1 MNKSRMRN
9 IVIVGVSEGLGS
21 SMVARYLESGC
32 RILISARNEEKLVRI
47 AEKMKGGG
55 NLIYTPGDVSS
66 REGADAV
73 LKTAKQRL
81 GTVDA
86 LVIQVGGYG
95 EDSIKDYGMLDSML
109 ENHVRI
115 PITVVSSALAVM
127 DRGSSILL
135 VSSAETLGYPEPNK
149 MSYTIAKSSLNRL
162 TESLASQLLSSG
174 IRVNAVAPSYIHG
187 DAGKYVL
194 GASGNPPDL
203 IAKVVDW
210 ITGDDSTLINGAI
223 IPVDGG
229 HRFMR

>member
-1 MNKSRMRN
+1 MRN

-32 RILISARNEEKLVRI
+32 RVLISARNEEKLERI
-47 AEKMKGGG
+47 AGKMKGGS
-55 NLIYTPGDVSS
+55 NLICTPGDVSS
-66 REGADAV
+66 RKGVDAV
-73 LKTAKQRL
+73 MKAAKQRL
-81 GTVDA
+81 GSVDA

-115 PITVVSSALAVM
+115 PVMVVSSALAVM
-127 DRGSSILL
+127 DSGSSILL

-174 IRVNAVAPSYIHG
+174 IRVNAIAPSYIQG
-187 DAGKYVL
+187 DAEKYVL
-194 GASGNPPDL
+194 GGNENPPDL
-203 IAKVVDW
+203 IAEVVDW
-210 ITGDDSTLINGAI
+210 ITGDDSVLINGAI

>member
-1 MNKSRMRN
+1 MRN

-32 RILISARNEEKLVRI
+32 RVLISARNEEKLERI
-47 AEKMKGGG
+47 AEKMKGGS
-55 NLIYTPGDVSS
+55 NLICIPGDVSS
-66 REGADAV
+66 RQGADAV
-73 LKTAKQRL
+73 VKAAKQRL
-81 GTVDA
+81 GSVDA

-95 EDSIKDYGMLDSML
+95 EDSIRDYAMLDSML

-115 PITVVSSALAVM
+115 PVMVVSSALAVM

-174 IRVNAVAPSYIHG
+174 IRVNAIAPSYIQG
-187 DAGKYVL
+187 DAEKYVL
-194 GASGNPPDL
+194 GGIENPPDL
-203 IAKVVDW
+203 IAEVVDW
-210 ITGDDSTLINGAI
+210 ITGDDSVLINGAI

>member
-1 MNKSRMRN
+1 MRN

-32 RILISARNEEKLVRI
+32 SVLISARNEEKLERI
-47 AEKMKGGG
+47 AGKMKGGS
-55 NLIYTPGDVSS
+55 NLICIPGDVSS
-66 REGADAV
+66 RQGVDAV
-73 LKTAKQRL
+73 VKAAKQRL
-81 GTVDA
+81 GSVDA

-95 EDSIKDYGMLDSML
+95 EDSIRDYAMLDSML

-115 PITVVSSALAVM
+115 PVMVVSSALAVM

-174 IRVNAVAPSYIHG
+174 IRVNAIAPSYIQG
-187 DAGKYVL
+187 DAEKYVL
-194 GASGNPPDL
+194 GGSENPPDL
-203 IAKVVDW
+203 IAEVVDW
-210 ITGDDSTLINGAI
+210 ITGDDSVLINGAI

>member
-1 MNKSRMRN
+1 MSKSRMRN

-21 SMVARYLESGC
+21 SMVAKYLESGC
-32 RILISARNEEKLVRI
+32 RVLISARNEEKLERI
-47 AEKMKGGG
+47 AGKMKGGS
-55 NLIYTPGDVSS
+55 NLICTPGDVSS
-66 REGADAV
+66 RKGVDAV
-73 LKTAKQRL
+73 MKAAKQRL
-81 GTVDA
+81 GSVDA

-95 EDSIKDYGMLDSML
+95 EDSIRDYGMLDSML

-115 PITVVSSALAVM
+115 PVMVVSSALAVM
-127 DRGSSILL
+127 DSGSSILL

-174 IRVNAVAPSYIHG
+174 IRVNAIAPSYIQG
-187 DAGKYVL
+187 DAEKYVL
-194 GASGNPPDL
+194 GGNENPPDL
-203 IAKVVDW
+203 IAEVVDW
-210 ITGDDSTLINGAI
+210 ITGDDSVLINGAI

>member
-1 MNKSRMRN
+1 MRN

-21 SMVARYLESGC
+21 SMVAKYLESGC
-32 RILISARNEEKLVRI
+32 RVLISARNEEKLERI
-47 AEKMKGGG
+47 AGKMKGGS
-55 NLIYTPGDVSS
+55 NLICTPGDVSS
-66 REGADAV
+66 RKGVDAV
-73 LKTAKQRL
+73 MKAAKQRL
-81 GTVDA
+81 GSVDA

-95 EDSIKDYGMLDSML
+95 EDSIRDYEMLDSML

-115 PITVVSSALAVM
+115 PVMVVSSALAVM
-127 DRGSSILL
+127 DSGSSILL

-174 IRVNAVAPSYIHG
+174 IRVNAIAPSYIQG
-187 DAGKYVL
+187 DAEKYVL
-194 GASGNPPDL
+194 GGNENPSDL
-203 IAKVVDW
+203 IAEVVDW
-210 ITGDDSTLINGAI
+210 ITGDDSVLINGAI

>member
-1 MNKSRMRN
+1 MRN

-32 RILISARNEEKLVRI
+32 RVLISARNEEKLERI
-47 AEKMKGGG
+47 AGKMKGGS
-55 NLIYTPGDVSS
+55 NLICTPGDVSS
-66 REGADAV
+66 RKGVDAV
-73 LKTAKQRL
+73 MKAAKQRL
-81 GTVDA
+81 GSVDA

-95 EDSIKDYGMLDSML
+95 EDSIRDYGMLDSML

-115 PITVVSSALAVM
+115 PVMVVSSALEVM
-127 DRGSSILL
+127 DSGSSILL

-174 IRVNAVAPSYIHG
+174 IRVNAIAPSYIQG
-187 DAGKYVL
+187 DAEKYVL
-194 GASGNPPDL
+194 GGNENPSDL
-203 IAKVVDW
+203 IAEVVDW
-210 ITGDDSTLINGAI
+210 ITGDDSVLINGAI

>member
-1 MNKSRMRN
+1 MRN

-32 RILISARNEEKLVRI
+32 RVLISARNEEKLERI
-47 AEKMKGGG
+47 AGKMKGGS
-55 NLIYTPGDVSS
+55 NLICIPGDVSS
-66 REGADAV
+66 RQGVDAV
-73 LKTAKQRL
+73 MKAAKQRL
-81 GTVDA
+81 GSVDA

-95 EDSIKDYGMLDSML
+95 EDSIRDYGMLDSML

-115 PITVVSSALAVM
+115 PVMVVSSAIAVM

-174 IRVNAVAPSYIHG
+174 IRVNAIAPSYIQG
-187 DAGKYVL
+187 DAEKYVL
-194 GASGNPPDL
+194 GGNENPPDL
-203 IAKVVDW
+203 IAEVVDW
-210 ITGDDSTLINGAI
+210 ITGDDSVLINGAI

>member
-1 MNKSRMRN
+1 MRN

-21 SMVARYLESGC
+21 SMVAKYLESGC
-32 RILISARNEEKLVRI
+32 RVLISARNEEKLERI
-47 AEKMKGGG
+47 AGKMKGGS
-55 NLIYTPGDVSS
+55 NLICTPGDVSS
-66 REGADAV
+66 RKGVDAV
-73 LKTAKQRL
+73 MKAAKQRL
-81 GTVDA
+81 GSVDA

-95 EDSIKDYGMLDSML
+95 EDSIRDYGMLDSML

-115 PITVVSSALAVM
+115 PVMVVSSALEVM
-127 DRGSSILL
+127 DSGSSILL

-174 IRVNAVAPSYIHG
+174 IRVNAIAPSYIQG
-187 DAGKYVL
+187 DAEKYVL
-194 GASGNPPDL
+194 GGNENPPDL
-203 IAKVVDW
+203 IAEVVDW
-210 ITGDDSTLINGAI
+210 ITGDDSVLINGAI

>member
-1 MNKSRMRN
+1 MRN

-32 RILISARNEEKLVRI
+32 RVLISARNEEKLERI
-47 AEKMKGGG
+47 AGKMKGGS
-55 NLIYTPGDVSS
+55 NLICTPGDVSS
-66 REGADAV
+66 RKGVDAV
-73 LKTAKQRL
+73 MKAAKQRL
-81 GTVDA
+81 GSVDA

-95 EDSIKDYGMLDSML
+95 EDSIRDYGMLDSML

-115 PITVVSSALAVM
+115 PVMVVSSALAVM
-127 DRGSSILL
+127 DSGSSILL

-174 IRVNAVAPSYIHG
+174 IRVNAIAPSYIQG
-187 DAGKYVL
+187 DAEKYVL
-194 GASGNPPDL
+194 GGNENPPDL
-203 IAKVVDW
+203 IAEVVDW
-210 ITGDDSTLINGAI
+210 ITGDDSVLINGAI

>member
-1 MNKSRMRN
+1 MRN

-32 RILISARNEEKLVRI
+32 RVLISARDEEKLERI
-47 AEKMKGGG
+47 AGKMNGGS
-55 NLIYTPGDVSS
+55 NLIYTAGDVSS
-66 REGADAV
+66 RKGADAV
-73 LKTAKQRL
+73 MKAGKQRL
-81 GTVDA
+81 GSVDA

-95 EDSIKDYGMLDSML
+95 EDSIRDYGMLDSML

-115 PITVVSSALAVM
+115 PVTVVSSALSVM
-127 DRGSSILL
+127 DSGSSILL

-194 GASGNPPDL
+194 GGGENPPDL

-210 ITGDDSTLINGAI
+210 ITGDESVLINGAI

-229 HRFMR
+229 HRFVR

>member
-1 MNKSRMRN
+1 MRN

-32 RILISARNEEKLVRI
+32 RVLISARNEEKLERI
-47 AEKMKGGG
+47 AGKMKGGS
-55 NLIYTPGDVSS
+55 NLICTPGDVSS
-66 REGADAV
+66 RKGVDAV
-73 LKTAKQRL
+73 MKAAKQRL
-81 GTVDA
+81 GSVDA

-95 EDSIKDYGMLDSML
+95 EDSIRDYGMLDSML

-115 PITVVSSALAVM
+115 PVMVVSSALAVM
-127 DRGSSILL
+127 DSGSSILL

-162 TESLASQLLSSG
+162 TESLASQLLLSG
-174 IRVNAVAPSYIHG
+174 IRVNAIAPSYIQG
-187 DAGKYVL
+187 DAEKYVL
-194 GASGNPPDL
+194 GGNENPPDL
-203 IAKVVDW
+203 IAEVVDW
-210 ITGDDSTLINGAI
+210 ITGDDSVLINGAI

>member
-1 MNKSRMRN
+1 MRN

-32 RILISARNEEKLVRI
+32 RVLISARNEEKLERI
-47 AEKMKGGG
+47 AGKMRGGS
-55 NLIYTPGDVSS
+55 NLICTPGDVSS
-66 REGADAV
+66 RKGVDAV
-73 LKTAKQRL
+73 MKAAKQRL
-81 GTVDA
+81 GSVDA

-95 EDSIKDYGMLDSML
+95 EDSIRDYAMLDSML

-115 PITVVSSALAVM
+115 PVMVVSSALAVM

-174 IRVNAVAPSYIHG
+174 IRVNAIAPSYIQ
-187 DAGKYVL
+187 
-194 GASGNPPDL
+194 
-203 IAKVVDW
+203 
-210 ITGDDSTLINGAI
+210 
-223 IPVDGG
+223 
-229 HRFMR
+229 

>member
-1 MNKSRMRN
+1 MRN

-32 RILISARNEEKLVRI
+32 RVLISARNEEKLERI
-47 AEKMKGGG
+47 AGKMNGGS
-55 NLIYTPGDVSS
+55 NLICIPGDVSS
-66 REGADAV
+66 RQGADAV
-73 LKTAKQRL
+73 VKAAKQRL
-81 GTVDA
+81 GSVDA
-86 LVIQVGGYG
+86 FVIQVGGYG
-95 EDSIKDYGMLDSML
+95 ENSIRDYAMLDSML

-115 PITVVSSALAVM
+115 PVMVVSSALAVM

-174 IRVNAVAPSYIHG
+174 IRVNAIAPSYIQG
-187 DAGKYVL
+187 DAEKYVL
-194 GASGNPPDL
+194 SGIENPPDL
-203 IAKVVDW
+203 IAEVVDW
-210 ITGDDSTLINGAI
+210 ITGDDSVLINGAI

>member
-1 MNKSRMRN
+1 MRN

-21 SMVARYLESGC
+21 SMVAKYLESGC
-32 RILISARNEEKLVRI
+32 RVLISARNEQKLERI
-47 AEKMKGGG
+47 AGKMKGGS
-55 NLIYTPGDVSS
+55 NLICTPGDVSS
-66 REGADAV
+66 RKGVDAV
-73 LKTAKQRL
+73 MKAAKQRL
-81 GTVDA
+81 GSVDA

-95 EDSIKDYGMLDSML
+95 EDSIRDYGMLDSML

-115 PITVVSSALAVM
+115 PVMVVSSALAVM
-127 DRGSSILL
+127 DSGSSILL

-174 IRVNAVAPSYIHG
+174 IRVNAIAPSYIQG
-187 DAGKYVL
+187 DAEKYVL
-194 GASGNPPDL
+194 GGNENPPDL
-203 IAKVVDW
+203 IAEVVDW
-210 ITGDDSTLINGAI
+210 ITGDDSVLINGAI

>member
-1 MNKSRMRN
+1 MRN
-9 IVIVGVSEGLGS
+9 IVIVGISEGLGS

-32 RILISARNEEKLVRI
+32 RVLISARNEEKLERI
-47 AEKMKGGG
+47 AEKMKGGS
-55 NLIYTPGDVSS
+55 NLICIPGDVSS
-66 REGADAV
+66 RQGADAV
-73 LKTAKQRL
+73 VKAAKQRL
-81 GTVDA
+81 GSVDA

-95 EDSIKDYGMLDSML
+95 EDSIRDYAMLDSML

-115 PITVVSSALAVM
+115 PVMVVSSALAVM

-174 IRVNAVAPSYIHG
+174 IRVNAIAPSYIQG
-187 DAGKYVL
+187 DAEKYVL
-194 GASGNPPDL
+194 GGSENPPDL
-203 IAKVVDW
+203 IAEVVDW
-210 ITGDDSTLINGAI
+210 ITGDDSVLINGAI

>member
-1 MNKSRMRN
+1 MRN

-32 RILISARNEEKLVRI
+32 RVLISARNEEKLERI
-47 AEKMKGGG
+47 AGKMKGGS
-55 NLIYTPGDVSS
+55 NLICIPGDVSS
-66 REGADAV
+66 RQGVDAV
-73 LKTAKQRL
+73 MKAAKQRL
-81 GTVDA
+81 GSVDA

-95 EDSIKDYGMLDSML
+95 EDSIRDYGMLDSML

-115 PITVVSSALAVM
+115 PVMVVSSAIAVM

-174 IRVNAVAPSYIHG
+174 IRVNAIAPSYIQG
-187 DAGKYVL
+187 DAEKYVL
-194 GASGNPPDL
+194 GGNENPPDL
-203 IAKVVDW
+203 IAEVVDW
-210 ITGDDSTLINGAI
+210 ITGDDSVLINGAI

-229 HRFMR
+229 HGFMR

>member
-1 MNKSRMRN
+1 MRN

-21 SMVARYLESGC
+21 SMVAKYLESGC
-32 RILISARNEEKLVRI
+32 RVLISARNEEKLERI
-47 AEKMKGGG
+47 AGKMKGGS
-55 NLIYTPGDVSS
+55 NLICTPGDVSS
-66 REGADAV
+66 RKGVDAV
-73 LKTAKQRL
+73 MKAAKQRL
-81 GTVDA
+81 GSVDA

-95 EDSIKDYGMLDSML
+95 EDSIRDYGMLDSML

-115 PITVVSSALAVM
+115 PVMVVSSALAVM
-127 DRGSSILL
+127 DSGSSILL

-174 IRVNAVAPSYIHG
+174 IRINAIAPSYIQG
-187 DAGKYVL
+187 DAEKYVL
-194 GASGNPPDL
+194 GGNENPSDL
-203 IAKVVDW
+203 IAEVVDW
-210 ITGDDSTLINGAI
+210 ITGDDSVLINGAI

>member
-1 MNKSRMRN
+1 MRN

-32 RILISARNEEKLVRI
+32 RVLISARNEEKLERI
-47 AEKMKGGG
+47 AGKMKGGS
-55 NLIYTPGDVSS
+55 NLICTPGDVSS
-66 REGADAV
+66 RKGVDAV
-73 LKTAKQRL
+73 MQAAKQRL
-81 GTVDA
+81 GSVDA

-95 EDSIKDYGMLDSML
+95 EDSIRDYGMLDSML

-115 PITVVSSALAVM
+115 PVMVVSSALAVM
-127 DRGSSILL
+127 DSGSSILL

-174 IRVNAVAPSYIHG
+174 IRVNAIAPSYIQG
-187 DAGKYVL
+187 DAEKYVL
-194 GASGNPPDL
+194 GGNENPPDL
-203 IAKVVDW
+203 IAEVVDW
-210 ITGDDSTLINGAI
+210 ITGDDSVLINGAI

>member
-1 MNKSRMRN
+1 MRN

-21 SMVARYLESGC
+21 SMVAKYLESGC
-32 RILISARNEEKLVRI
+32 RVLISARNEEKLERI
-47 AEKMKGGG
+47 AGKMKGGS
-55 NLIYTPGDVSS
+55 NLICTPGDVSS
-66 REGADAV
+66 RKGVDAV
-73 LKTAKQRL
+73 MKAAKQRL
-81 GTVDA
+81 GSVDA

-95 EDSIKDYGMLDSML
+95 EDSIRDYGMLDSML

-115 PITVVSSALAVM
+115 PVMVVSSALAVM
-127 DRGSSILL
+127 DSGSSILL

-174 IRVNAVAPSYIHG
+174 IRVNAIAPSYIQG
-187 DAGKYVL
+187 DAEKYVL
-194 GASGNPPDL
+194 GGNENPSDL
-203 IAKVVDW
+203 IAEVVDW
-210 ITGDDSTLINGAI
+210 ITGDDSVLINGAI

>member
-1 MNKSRMRN
+1 MRN

-21 SMVARYLESGC
+21 SMVAKYLESGC
-32 RILISARNEEKLVRI
+32 RVLISARNEEKLERI
-47 AEKMKGGG
+47 AGKMKGGS
-55 NLIYTPGDVSS
+55 NLICTPGDVSS
-66 REGADAV
+66 RKGVDAV
-73 LKTAKQRL
+73 MKAAKQRL
-81 GTVDA
+81 GSVDA

-95 EDSIKDYGMLDSML
+95 EDSIRDYGMLDSML

-115 PITVVSSALAVM
+115 PVMVVSSALAVM
-127 DRGSSILL
+127 DSGSSILL

-174 IRVNAVAPSYIHG
+174 IRVNAIAPSYIQG
-187 DAGKYVL
+187 DAEKYVL
-194 GASGNPPDL
+194 GGNENPPDL
-203 IAKVVDW
+203 IAEVVDW
-210 ITGDDSTLINGAI
+210 ITGDDSVLINGAI

>member
-1 MNKSRMRN
+1 MRN

-21 SMVARYLESGC
+21 SMVAKYLESGC
-32 RILISARNEEKLVRI
+32 RVLISARNEEKLERI
-47 AEKMKGGG
+47 AGKMKGGS
-55 NLIYTPGDVSS
+55 NLICTPGDVSS
-66 REGADAV
+66 RKGVDAV
-73 LKTAKQRL
+73 MQAAKQRL
-81 GTVDA
+81 GSVDA

-95 EDSIKDYGMLDSML
+95 EDSIRDYGMLDSML

-115 PITVVSSALAVM
+115 PVMVVSSALAVM
-127 DRGSSILL
+127 DSGSSILL

-174 IRVNAVAPSYIHG
+174 IRVNAIAPSYIQG
-187 DAGKYVL
+187 DAEKYVL
-194 GASGNPPDL
+194 GGNENPSDL
-203 IAKVVDW
+203 IAEVVDW
-210 ITGDDSTLINGAI
+210 ITGDDSVLINGAI

>member
-1 MNKSRMRN
+1 MRN

-32 RILISARNEEKLVRI
+32 RVLISARNEEKLERI
-47 AEKMKGGG
+47 AGKMKGGS
-55 NLIYTPGDVSS
+55 NLICTPGDVSS
-66 REGADAV
+66 RKGVDAV
-73 LKTAKQRL
+73 MQAAKQRL
-81 GTVDA
+81 GSVDA

-115 PITVVSSALAVM
+115 PVMVVSSALAVM
-127 DRGSSILL
+127 DSGSSILL

-174 IRVNAVAPSYIHG
+174 IRVNAIAPSYIQG
-187 DAGKYVL
+187 DAEKYVL
-194 GASGNPPDL
+194 GGNENPPDL
-203 IAKVVDW
+203 IAEVVDW
-210 ITGDDSTLINGAI
+210 ITGDDSVLINGAI

>member
-1 MNKSRMRN
+1 MRN
-9 IVIVGVSEGLGS
+9 IVIVGISEGLGS

-32 RILISARNEEKLVRI
+32 RVLISARNEEKLERI
-47 AEKMKGGG
+47 AGKMKGGS
-55 NLIYTPGDVSS
+55 NLICTPGDVSS
-66 REGADAV
+66 RKGVDAV
-73 LKTAKQRL
+73 MKAAKQRL
-81 GTVDA
+81 GSVDA

-95 EDSIKDYGMLDSML
+95 EDSIRDYGMLDSML

-115 PITVVSSALAVM
+115 PVMVVSSALAVM
-127 DRGSSILL
+127 DSGSSILL

-174 IRVNAVAPSYIHG
+174 IRVNAIAPSYIQG
-187 DAGKYVL
+187 DAEKYVL
-194 GASGNPPDL
+194 GGNENPPDL
-203 IAKVVDW
+203 IAEVVDW
-210 ITGDDSTLINGAI
+210 ITGDDSVLINGAI

>member
-1 MNKSRMRN
+1 MSKSPTRN

-32 RILISARNEEKLVRI
+32 RVLISARDEEKLKRI
-47 AEKMKGGG
+47 AGKMDGGS

-66 REGADAV
+66 RNGADAV
-73 LKTAKQRL
+73 LKEGKQRL
-81 GTVDA
+81 GSVDV

-95 EDSIKDYGMLDSML
+95 EDSIRDYGMLDSML

-115 PITVVSSALAVM
+115 PVTVVSSALSVM
-127 DRGSSILL
+127 GRGSSILL

-187 DAGKYVL
+187 DAVKYIL
-194 GASGNPPDL
+194 GGSENPPDL
-203 IAKVVDW
+203 IARVVDW
-210 ITGDDSTLINGAI
+210 ITGDDSILINGAI

-229 HRFMR
+229 HRFVR